1 MVYTESEREEKG
13 EGKQNDGE
21 KDSQKFKKLKMPW
34 SNYKWDKI
42 YSARLQTKYAA

>member
-21 KDSQKFKKLKMPW
+21 KDSQKFKKLKIGTA
-34 SNYKWDKI
+34 YKMMENF
-42 YSARLQTKYAA
+42 S